1 MNLIEAVALS
11 KCYDE
16 KAKKKVYA
24 VKDVDLAI
32 RKGET
37 LALVGESGCGK
48 STFGKML
55 LQLEKNTSGQ
65 VFYRGENISEY
76 GFNKMR
82 TIRNNMQMI
91 FQNSANLFNP
101 YYTVKQI
108 IMEPINNYSK
118 DSEADKE
125 QRIIDILSKVGL
137 HSSYLTRYGNQLSGG
152 ERQRVGIARALVLKP
167 EFVVCDEVV
176 ASVDYTMRNQILN
189 LLVDLKE
196 QFGLTY
202 LFISHDLSAVKKIC
216 DRVVVMYMG
225 NIMEILPS
233 IEENIKH
240 PYTKA
245 LLAASLD
252 INPRNRQKKK
262 ILFRENEEQNIAKNG
277 CVFQNRCLY
286 TNNKCKVTKPKLKN
300 IGDKHFVACHLYNK
314 NYI

>member
-1 MNLIEAVALS
+1 MNLIETIDLS

-24 VKDVDLAI
+24 VKDVNLSI

-37 LALVGESGCGK
+37 LGLVGESGCGK
-48 STFGKML
+48 STLGKML
-55 LQLEKNTSGQ
+55 LQLENSTSGQ
-65 VFYRGENISEY
+65 VFYRKENISKY
-76 GFNKMR
+76 DFSKMR

-118 DSEADKE
+118 ASDAEKE
-125 QRIIDILSKVGL
+125 QEIIDILRRVGL
-137 HSSYLTRYGNQLSGG
+137 DSSYLGRYGNQLSGG
-152 ERQRVGIARALVLKP
+152 QRQRVGIARALVLKP

-176 ASVDYTMRNQILN
+176 SSVDYEIRNQILK
-189 LLVDLKE
+189 LLMDLKG

-216 DRVVVMYMG
+216 DRVLVMYMG

-233 IEENIKH
+233 IENNIKH

-262 ILFRENEEQNIAKNG
+262 ILFRENEEQSIPESG
-277 CVFQNRCLY
+277 CVFQRRCLY
-286 TNNKCKVTKPKLKN
+286 ATDKCKINKPKLEN
-300 IGDKHFVACHLYNK
+300 IEDKHFVACHLYK
-314 NYI
+314 K

>member
-11 KCYDE
+11 KCYNE
-16 KAKKKVYA
+16 KTKKKVYA

-32 RKGET
+32 RKGEI
-37 LALVGESGCGK
+37 LGLVGESGCGK
-48 STFGKML
+48 STLGKML
-55 LQLEKNTSGQ
+55 LQLEKSTGGQ
-65 VFYRGENISEY
+65 VFYGDENISKY
-76 GFNKMR
+76 DFNKMR

-91 FQNSANLFNP
+91 FQNSSNLFNP

-137 HSSYLTRYGNQLSGG
+137 DSSYLERYGNQLSGG
-152 ERQRVGIARALVLKP
+152 QRQRVGIARALVLKP

-176 ASVDYTMRNQILN
+176 SSVDYEIRNQILK
-189 LLVDLKE
+189 LLIDLKE
-196 QFGLTY
+196 EFGLTY

-262 ILFRENEEQNIAKNG
+262 ILFRENEEQIIPENG
-277 CVFQNRCLY
+277 CIFQNRCLY
-286 TNNKCKVTKPKLKN
+286 SNEKCKNNKPKLEN
-300 IGDKHFVACHLYNK
+300 TEDNHFVACHLYK
-314 NYI
+314 K